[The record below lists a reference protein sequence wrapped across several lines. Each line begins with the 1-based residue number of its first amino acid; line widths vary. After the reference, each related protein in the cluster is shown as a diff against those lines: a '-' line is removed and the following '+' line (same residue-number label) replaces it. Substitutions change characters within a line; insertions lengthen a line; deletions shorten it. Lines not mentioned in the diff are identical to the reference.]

1 MSDQGA
7 RIYDVGYRSY
17 DGPRSAPIWALAT
30 IWRHTLQRVLGLHRS
45 FRHKV
50 LPGIALVI
58 AFVPALIFVGIAA
71 FLPVEPGHDEILPS
85 YGEYASLI
93 TLALALFASMV
104 APEALCTDRRTG
116 MLDLYLAGPLD
127 VTRYL
132 AAKWATVAERDAR
145 DDRRPAALPAARP
158 YGIENKGPSAPGTPL
173 LLLQILVAGIGVALF
188 YTAVAM
194 ARLEPDDAARGRGR
208 GDRPAP
214 ARALDRGRR
223 RDREQRRPGRARA
236 SRSARGRARV
246 RLAGLRRH
254 PRNGLRRHP
263 PIADVSTGLV
273 VAGLVGWIVLG
284 AACVLGQLPPAG
296 EAAMSA
302 TAPRRGA
309 DRGPRRLE
317 VVRERRRRL
326 RRQLRHRPRDHG
338 AARPERRRQVDDA
351 PDALRAGQAV
361 EGNGAAARQRSP
373 LQHRRHPPAR
383 PRPAAGGRV
392 RAPHRARV
400 RAPVGHAARPSP
412 IPTAPPGQRS
422 RPSSS
427 TPTTSG
433 GCRPTRRACASGS
446 SSRRRSSTTRG

>member
-132 AAKWATVAERDAR
+132 AAKWATVLSVMLVMTAG
-145 DDRRPAALPAARP
+145 PQLFLLAA
-158 YGIENKGPSAPGTPL
+158 YGIENKGPSATGTPA
-173 LLLQILVAGIGVALF
+173 LLLQILGAGIGVALF
-188 YTAVAM
+188 YTAIAM
-194 ARLEPDDAARGRGR
+194 AVSSLTTRRAVAAVAIVLLLLVPSIVVGVAIESSGAPDELTLLAPLDVAPEFAWRVFRETRATDTDA
-208 GDRPAP
+208 
-214 ARALDRGRR
+214 
-223 RDREQRRPGRARA
+223 
-236 SRSARGRARV
+236 
-246 RLAGLRRH
+246 
-254 PRNGLRRHP
+254 P

-284 AACVLGQLPPAG
+284 AGVCWV
-296 EAAMSA
+296 SY
-302 TAPRRGA
+302 RRQA
-309 DRGPRRLE
+309 
-317 VVRERRRRL
+317 RRR
-326 RRQLRHRPRDHG
+326 
-338 AARPERRRQVDDA
+338 
-351 PDALRAGQAV
+351 
-361 EGNGAAARQRSP
+361 
-373 LQHRRHPPAR
+373 
-383 PRPAAGGRV
+383 
-392 RAPHRARV
+392 
-400 RAPVGHAARPSP
+400 
-412 IPTAPPGQRS
+412 
-422 RPSSS
+422 
-427 TPTTSG
+427 
-433 GCRPTRRACASGS
+433 
-446 SSRRRSSTTRG
+446 

>member
-132 AAKWATVAERDAR
+132 AAKWATVLSVMLVMTAG
-145 DDRRPAALPAARP
+145 PQLFLLAA
-158 YGIENKGPSAPGTPL
+158 YGIENKGPSATGTPG
-173 LLLQILVAGIGVALF
+173 LLLQILGAGIGVALF
-188 YTAVAM
+188 YTAIAM
-194 ARLEPDDAARGRGR
+194 AVSSLTTRRAVAAVAIVLLLLVPSIVVGVAIESSG
-208 GDRPAP
+208 AP
-214 ARALDRGRR
+214 AELTLLAPLDVAPEFAWRVFRET
-223 RDREQRRPGRARA
+223 RDTNADA
-236 SRSARGRARV
+236 
-246 RLAGLRRH
+246 
-254 PRNGLRRHP
+254 P

-284 AACVLGQLPPAG
+284 AGVCWV
-296 EAAMSA
+296 SY
-302 TAPRRGA
+302 RRQA
-309 DRGPRRLE
+309 
-317 VVRERRRRL
+317 RRR
-326 RRQLRHRPRDHG
+326 
-338 AARPERRRQVDDA
+338 
-351 PDALRAGQAV
+351 
-361 EGNGAAARQRSP
+361 
-373 LQHRRHPPAR
+373 
-383 PRPAAGGRV
+383 
-392 RAPHRARV
+392 
-400 RAPVGHAARPSP
+400 
-412 IPTAPPGQRS
+412 
-422 RPSSS
+422 
-427 TPTTSG
+427 
-433 GCRPTRRACASGS
+433 
-446 SSRRRSSTTRG
+446 